1 MKKKP
6 LEKKL
11 SLNKMKISKI
21 TNLQVIKGGV
31 NLLLDVDT
39 QCAFP
44 DNASKPPQGPIRI

>member
-6 LEKKL
+6 IEKKL

-21 TNLQVIKGGV
+21 TNLQVIKGGED
-31 NLLLDVDT
+31 LLLKTDP

-44 DNASKPPQGPIRI
+44 DNASKPPQGPIKV